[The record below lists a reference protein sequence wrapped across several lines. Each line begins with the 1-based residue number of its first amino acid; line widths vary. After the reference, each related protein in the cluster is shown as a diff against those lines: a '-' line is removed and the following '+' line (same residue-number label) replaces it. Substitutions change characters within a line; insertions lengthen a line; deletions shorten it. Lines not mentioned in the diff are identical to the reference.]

1 MTDEAVDDRNK
12 CEKEAGKTRF
22 VREISK
28 TSHGNVLGAL
38 FWSIYM
44 VRKDTGFAGELII
57 ITMVKWQVKS
67 K

>member
-28 TSHGNVLGAL
+28 ISHGNVLGAL

-57 ITMVKWQVKS
+57 MTMVKWQVKS